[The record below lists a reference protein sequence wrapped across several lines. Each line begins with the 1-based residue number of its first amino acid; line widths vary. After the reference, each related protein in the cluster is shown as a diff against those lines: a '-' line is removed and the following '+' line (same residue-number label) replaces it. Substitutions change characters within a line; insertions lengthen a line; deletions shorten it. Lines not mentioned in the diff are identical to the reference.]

1 LGFGPRAGE
10 GPLSR
15 VPLLLI
21 WAAIVS
27 CRTEEQELVERYLE
41 ASRRDDDQMVALL
54 SMVAFPGKLVD
65 YRVVSVGSELRAPYL
80 VSAVR
85 ERVEAAEARRNEQF
99 EAFSEFR
106 RTNYDELL
114 RVQKLLAEDPER
126 KLEGRLAE
134 LDARWNAFRD
144 ERRQVVTSL
153 HEAERALE
161 REVRLVSKSLQQEA
175 EPEQLEG
182 ETLTKAASIRVTT
195 EEGGGEQAFVVTLTR
210 FDLRNSR
217 GAVVPSRWVVSAVAP
232 ENAL

>member
-1 LGFGPRAGE
+1 
-10 GPLSR
+10 
-15 VPLLLI
+15 
-21 WAAIVS
+21 
-27 CRTEEQELVERYLE
+27 
-41 ASRRDDDQMVALL
+41 
-54 SMVAFPGKLVD
+54 
-65 YRVVSVGSELRAPYL
+65 
-80 VSAVR
+80 
-85 ERVEAAEARRNEQF
+85 
-99 EAFSEFR
+99 
-106 RTNYDELL
+106 
-114 RVQKLLAEDPER
+114 
-126 KLEGRLAE
+126 
-134 LDARWNAFRD
+134 
-144 ERRQVVTSL
+144 VVTSL

>member
-1 LGFGPRAGE
+1 M
-10 GPLSR
+10 SR

-65 YRVVSVGSELRAPYL
+65 YRVVSVGSELRARYRL
-80 VSAVR
+80 SAVR

>member
-1 LGFGPRAGE
+1 MRM
-10 GPLSR
+10 SR

-65 YRVVSVGSELRAPYL
+65 YRVVSVGSELRARYRL
-80 VSAVR
+80 SAVR